1 MTIAPE
7 KMWVFPKAN
16 WFIAGASTDR
26 ICTGGRLDV
35 AYTRTDIADARTAE
49 LERAE
54 KAVIDL
60 IEQNA
65 ELIKQNETLRAEVAR
80 LKAALDSI
88 VLAFEYSEDGKH
100 ALDMRILDMY
110 EIAFTAK
117 AHGEADQ

>member
-1 MTIAPE
+1 MTEAPE

-65 ELIKQNETLRAEVAR
+65 ELIKQNETLRTLLDNGYHYMAI
-80 LKAALDSI
+80 AAWSASDS
-88 VLAFEYSEDGKH
+88 
-100 ALDMRILDMY
+100 
-110 EIAFTAK
+110 
-117 AHGEADQ
+117 EADQ